1 MNMPENIGLLILLAF
16 LTDLSLGDPRWMPHP
31 VVLMGKCIEFLESI
45 LRPIARNPQSQLVA
59 GALLTVT
66 LVGGSWALTY
76 YLLQWALQINLWF
89 GSILSVWL
97 IFTTIAAQG
106 LAQAAWEIY
115 HLLQKG
121 DLTQA
126 RQKVGWIVGRDTD
139 NLDAGG
145 ITRATVETVSE
156 NIVDGIIAPLFYAL
170 IGGAPL
176 AVAYR
181 AVNTL
186 DSMLG
191 YKNERYLYFGRAS
204 ARLDDLANY
213 LPARITGLILLAAVF
228 LLRMDSRRAC
238 KTMLRDSSSHP
249 SPNSGIPESVV
260 AGALGIRLGGL
271 NHYYGRQSF
280 RPYMG
285 DDLTPLAPEHIKQ
298 TIRIMYLTSF
308 LTVVS
313 IVIISIKF

>member
-1 MNMPENIGLLILLAF
+1 
-16 LTDLSLGDPRWMPHP
+16 MPHP

-66 LVGGSWALTY
+66 LVGVSWGLTY
-76 YLLQWALQINLWF
+76 YILQWAFLINFWF
-89 GSILSVWL
+89 SSILSVWL
-97 IFTTIAAQG
+97 IFTTLAARG

-115 HLLQKG
+115 QLLQKG
-121 DLTQA
+121 DLPQA

-139 NLDAGG
+139 TLDAGE
-145 ITRATVETVSE
+145 IARATVETVAE
-156 NIVDGIIAPLFYAL
+156 NIVDGIVAPLFYAL
-170 IGGAPL
+170 VGGAPL

-228 LLRMDSRRAC
+228 LLRMDSRRAY

-271 NHYYGRQSF
+271 NQYHGRQSF

-285 DDLTPLAPEHIKQ
+285 DDLASLAPIHIKQ
-298 TIRIMYLTSF
+298 TIKIMYLTSF
-308 LTVVS
+308 LTVAL